1 MTVINLD
8 IDQLKH
14 WTLTIAMNTS
24 YCL

>member
-8 IDQLKH
+8 IDQLKY
-14 WTLTIAMNTS
+14 WILAIAINTS